1 MLYAVKKSKNLTEIV
16 KTEEEIDEFQ
26 CNFQKNVTCRSTF
39 SLENTVLEKPQERGR
54 DQIDLLPFPQP
65 KYLQVAGKVFAT
77 QCFFHKSFE
86 PEN

>member
-16 KTEEEIDEFQ
+16 KTEEEIDEFH
-26 CNFQKNVTCRSTF
+26 CNFRKNVTCGSTF
-39 SLENTVLEKPQERGR
+39 SLETTVLEKPQERRR
-54 DQIDLLPFPQP
+54 DQIDPLPFPQP

>member
-16 KTEEEIDEFQ
+16 KTEGEIDEFQ

-54 DQIDLLPFPQP
+54 DQIDPLPFPQP